1 MSRRLRVH
9 LVDLVGPA
17 VLAAAVV
24 SVSVVSVSA
33 QASRETVDKPVRI
46 SPWPCRLIA
55 QPSLRKVIDE
65 AWDRSDTVRRQC
77 GELAEARA
85 VVVLEWGASDSQSHA
100 KTGMAIEGGA
110 VAATVR
116 IPPLGDTIVL
126 LAHELQHVI
135 ERTRGIEVEV
145 QAKRPGS
152 GVWRAFGGYETQ
164 AAIDVSRQVAQEL
177 RENPKERRG
186 LKTQPYK
193 DP

>member
-1 MSRRLRVH
+1 VPVCAGGLRC
-9 LVDLVGPA
+9 LVGRWA
-17 VLAAAVV
+17 ATVATIAAAIVG
-24 SVSVVSVSA
+24 VSA
-33 QASRETVDKPVRI
+33 QSNTPGADNSVRI
-46 SPWPCRLIA
+46 SRWPCRLIA
-55 QPSLRKVIDE
+55 QPSLRKVIDD

-77 GELAEARA
+77 EELAEARA
-85 VVVLEWGASDSQSHA
+85 VVVLGWGASDSQSHA
-100 KTGMAIEGGA
+100 KTGMAIEGGV

-135 ERTRGIEVEV
+135 ERTRGIDVEV
-145 QAKRPGS
+145 AAKRPGS

>member
-116 IPPLGDTIVL
+116 IP
-126 LAHELQHVI
+126 
-135 ERTRGIEVEV
+135 VEV